1 MQIGSGQSSLALA
14 MLQSLGVAAPGA
26 AQPAA
31 KPPVASS
38 TAAGPSQQPE
48 KVKAAAPAGPDLGVE
63 KAVPRG
69 SFIDL
74 RV

>member
-1 MQIGSGQSSLALA
+1 MQIGSGQSPLALA
-14 MLQSLGVAAPGA
+14 VLQSLGVASQGA

-31 KPPVASS
+31 KPP
-38 TAAGPSQQPE
+38 AAPAPAGAAIQQPE
-48 KVKAAAPAGPDLGVE
+48 KVKAAAPAGTDLGVE
-63 KAVPRG
+63 KTVPRG